1 MLINLIR
8 FSSNLKSEF
17 IDYKNIYLL
26 RKFVTIQGKILPR
39 HLTKITAKQH
49 RFLVKAIKQ
58 SRIIGLLP
66 FISKENL

>member
-1 MLINLIR
+1 MLLNLLR
-8 FSSNLKSEF
+8 FSSNLKYVEF

-49 RFLVKAIKQ
+49 RFLVKAV
-58 SRIIGLLP
+58 
-66 FISKENL
+66 